1 MQAQSLHKR
10 QLGMSI
16 VELMVAIVISL
27 LGVLVIFQV
36 FAVNEGVRRSTT
48 AGSDEQTSGLLGLM
62 LLERDLRHAGFGIND
77 FLMTPGVAGVKDPRL
92 FGCNMRVYDNARMP
106 AAQDPYPLTALEIV
120 SNAGTTPDVL
130 RVVYGGTAQSTAAVK
145 FGNSMDDTIQP
156 IQLTFRFGFNT
167 GDIVLVGQGDQPGSD
182 CTLREVTGLPGLI
195 ELQHG
200 TNSYLNTKTGESQSP
215 RFNDPAGTPMAYK
228 YPNAQVMNLGQFPV
242 RNEYTVVNDDPDPSK
257 NNQLVVQNL
266 WGQMTSFTPVA
277 EQIVHFKAE
286 YGMDDG
292 NDNGTVLRPVYQA
305 DDNAV
310 DGFTGKSPA
319 DPIGWTRVRSVR
331 LAIVSRTNIIE
342 KPITGPGCDATPD
355 FGLPQYPVRWARGPD
370 APEGRLIDIRTA
382 PNWRCF
388 KYRVYETTVPLRNM
402 LWRQG

>member
-48 AGSDEQTSGLLGLM
+48 AGSDEQTSGLLALM
-62 LLERDLRHAGFGIND
+62 LLERELRHAGFGIND
-77 FLMTPGVAGVKDPRL
+77 FDMI
-92 FGCNMRVYDNARMP
+92 GCNMRTYDNARVP
-106 AAQDPYPLTALEIV
+106 AMQPDFPLTAVEIV
-120 SNAGTTPDVL
+120 SNVGTTPDVL
-130 RVVYGGTAQSTAAVK
+130 RVAYGGVSQTTAAVK
-145 FGNSMDDTIQP
+145 FGNDMDDTIQP

-167 GDIVLVGQGDQPGSD
+167 GDVVVVGQPGSD
-182 CTLREVTGLPGLI
+182 CTLREITGLPGLI
-195 ELQHG
+195 ELEHG
-200 TNSYLNTKTGESQSP
+200 TNSYLNTVTGESQSP
-215 RFNDPAGTPMAYK
+215 RFNNPAGTPVPYK
-228 YPNAQVMNLGQFPV
+228 FMQEAKVMNLGQFPA
-242 RNEYTVVNDDPDPSK
+242 RNEITVVNDDPDPSR
-257 NNQLVVQNL
+257 NNQLVVQNM
-266 WGQMTSFTPVA
+266 WGQMAAFTPMA

-292 NDNGTVLRPVYQA
+292 KDNGSVVRAVFAA
-305 DDNAV
+305 DDNVV
-310 DGFTGKSPA
+310 DNFTTVSPA
-319 DPIGWTRVRSVR
+319 NPADWARVRSVR

-342 KPITGPGCDATPD
+342 KPISGTACDATPD
-355 FGLPQYPVRWARGPD
+355 FGLPNYPVRWARGPD
-370 APEGRLIDIRTA
+370 APAGRLIDVRTT